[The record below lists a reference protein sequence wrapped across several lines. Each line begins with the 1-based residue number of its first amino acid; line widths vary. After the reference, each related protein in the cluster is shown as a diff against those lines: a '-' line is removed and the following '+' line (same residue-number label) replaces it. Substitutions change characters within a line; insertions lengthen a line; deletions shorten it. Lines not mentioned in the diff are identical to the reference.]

1 MHVIAIF
8 YLRIDVRRNF
18 TYNFF
23 GVGENKYQNKFKLF
37 YYNALN
43 SQFMKRSKIL
53 VVDDSETNLV
63 LLEAILEDDGFDV
76 SIAYNVKE
84 AETQLQ
90 KDIPNLILL
99 DLLMPN
105 ENGFS
110 LLQKLKSNEIMRDI
124 PVIIVTAF
132 ANSENNIKAKHLGA
146 ADIIEKPINIPD
158 FITKVHKALN
168 Q

>member
-1 MHVIAIF
+1 M
-8 YLRIDVRRNF
+8 
-18 TYNFF
+18 
-23 GVGENKYQNKFKLF
+23 
-37 YYNALN
+37 
-43 SQFMKRSKIL
+43 SKSNIL

-76 SIAYNVKE
+76 SIAYSVKE
-84 AETQLQ
+84 AEALLK

-110 LLQKLKSNEIMRDI
+110 LLQKLKSNEIMKDI

-132 ANSENNIKAKHLGA
+132 ANNENNIKAKQLGA
-146 ADIIEKPINIPD
+146 VDIIEKPINIPD
-158 FITKVHKALN
+158 FLKKVHSALN
-168 Q
+168 N